1 MEGTDRGGN
10 MKRIE
15 WNKITI
21 SWSSVK
27 DFCRKN
33 IRYIVAGTAA
43 VSLVVVL
50 GVTDVVAKDADK
62 QGEFPTGVNE
72 PVRQMEPLAEAI
84 PQIDTLIGSYYAA
97 YIAGDQD
104 TLQTYAEPIS
114 DQEKSYIALM
124 SQFIDSYDNIK
135 CYTKPGL
142 LEGEYAVSVV
152 MDVHFTGVT
161 TVAPGL
167 DFFYV
172 YKDEDGT
179 YRIDNRYSQFNLQN
193 KELELDSLVEDFIE
207 DYEAQDDVVA
217 LCNDVE
223 TRYAA
228 ALAADEN
235 LKQLVGVTIQDAISE
250 WLDQQ
255 NNGAGQPAADNP
267 GNEPQDQQPT
277 DNPGNEPQDQQP
289 AENPGMSDQN
299 QGMQSVSE
307 TVYLTAN
314 VNIRKEPSETAE
326 KIAGGVAG
334 QSLTRTGIMSN
345 GWSQVSYNGGTAYI
359 MSAYLS
365 TEKPTNVN

>member
-1 MEGTDRGGN
+1 

-15 WNKITI
+15 WNKIAI
-21 SWSSVK
+21 PWSSVK
-27 DFCRKN
+27 EFARKN

-43 VSLVVVL
+43 VTLVVVL
-50 GVTDVVAKDADK
+50 AVTDVVAKDTDK
-62 QGEFPTGVNE
+62 QGEFPTGANE
-72 PVRQMEPLAEAI
+72 PARQMKPFAEAI
-84 PQIDTLIGSYYAA
+84 PQIDTLIDSYYAA
-97 YIAGDQD
+97 YIAGDPD
-104 TLQTYAEPIS
+104 TLQTYAEPVS
-114 DQEKSYIALM
+114 DKEKSYIAMM
-124 SQFIDSYDNIK
+124 SQFIDSYENIK

-142 LEGEYAVSVV
+142 SEGEYAVSVV

-172 YKDEDGT
+172 YKTEDGT

-207 DYEAQDDVVA
+207 DYEEQDDVA
-217 LCNDVE
+217 TLCNDVE
-223 TRYAA
+223 TRYKA

-235 LKQLVGVTIQDAISE
+235 LKQLVGVTIQDAINE

-255 NNGAGQPAADNP
+255 SGGAGQPAADNSENEPQDQQPADNP
-267 GNEPQDQQPT
+267 GNEPQDQQPA
-277 DNPGNEPQDQQP
+277 DNPGTSEQ
-289 AENPGMSDQN
+289 G

-314 VNIRKEPSETAE
+314 VNIRKEPGETAE
-326 KIAGGVAG
+326 KVAGGVAG
-334 QSLTRTGIMSN
+334 QSLTRTGILPN

-365 TEKPTNVN
+365 TEKPANVN